1 MPEFSPTLSTSYDVL
16 TWAEIETPV
25 GTTALAAPV
34 DVADPGTYY
43 GGYKPPTLLG
53 CGPVRRALSDD
64 EGQYESQR
72 FTVTLSDQARTWRT
86 YLGTP
91 SAARLVLNKRLVVRL
106 LDDTTRRA
114 AGDPRTVAIGLVRSY
129 ELG

>member
-1 MPEFSPTLSTSYDVL
+1 MPEFAPTTATPYAVV

-25 GTTALAAPV
+25 GTTAM
-34 DVADPGTYY
+34 VAGVALPDGASYY
-43 GGYKPPTLLG
+43 GGYKAPDLLTLG
-53 CGPVRRALSDD
+53 RIRRGLSD
-64 EGQYESQR
+64 EGGQYESQR
-72 FTVTLSDQARTWRT
+72 FTVTLSDQSRTWRT

-91 SAARLVLNKRLVVRL
+91 SSVRLLLNRRLVVRL

-114 AGDPRTVAIGLVRSY
+114 EGVPRTVAIGLIRSY

>member
-1 MPEFSPTLSTSYDVL
+1 MAEFAPATATSYEVL

-25 GTTALAAPV
+25 GTTLPV
-34 DVADPGTYY
+34 AGVPLPDGATYY
-43 GGYKPPTLLG
+43 HGFKAAEVLTLG
-53 CGPVRRALSDD
+53 RVRRALSDE

-72 FTVTLSDQARTWRT
+72 FTVTLSDQTRTWRT
-86 YLGTP
+86 YLGQP

-106 LDDTTRRA
+106 LDDATRRA
-114 AGDPRTVAIGLVRSY
+114 EGDPRTVALGLIRSY